1 MRVLITGAY
10 GFVGRYMAREMAEA
24 GFEVLATDIIDPDEA
39 KKALPEG
46 AAYREC
52 NLLSGNEV
60 NGLLEEP
67 LPGLVIHLAALSSGR
82 KSISAPLET
91 FRTNIIGF
99 VNLLEGVR
107 RSGGDIRVLAVGSG
121 EEYGR
126 KRPGEMP
133 ISEDAAIGPAN
144 PYAASKASQ
153 TIIGLQY
160 HRTYDMDLV
169 ATRSFNHTGPGQTDT
184 FVLPSFA
191 RKCAEIAAGAREPVL
206 RTGNLEIV
214 RDFLDVR
221 DVVKAYRMLC
231 EKGRA
236 GKVYNVCSGEGLKL
250 KEALDIMVEQF
261 DIDVDKGK
269 DPELYRPADVPVFVG
284 DNSMLSE
291 ETGWKRNITAT
302 EMLSDLVDYWRS
314 LYGG

>member
-10 GFVGRYMAREMAEA
+10 GFVGRYMAREMAES
-24 GFEVLATDIIDPDEA
+24 GYEVLAADIIDPGRAE
-39 KKALPEG
+39 KALPEG
-46 AAYREC
+46 TVYRKC
-52 NLLSGNEV
+52 DLLAGREV
-60 NGLLEEP
+60 NGLLGEHP
-67 LPGLVIHLAALSSGR
+67 PDLVIHLAALSSGR
-82 KSISAPLET
+82 KSILDPLDT

-107 RSGGDIRVLAVGSG
+107 NSGRDIRVLAVGSG
-121 EEYGR
+121 DEYGR
-126 KRPGEMP
+126 KEPEQMP
-133 ISEDAAIGPAN
+133 ISEDAAIEPAN

-160 HRTYDMDLV
+160 HRTYNLDLV

-191 RKCAEIAAGAREPVL
+191 RKCAEIEAGIREPVL

-221 DVVKAYRMLC
+221 DVVRAYRMLC
-231 EKGRA
+231 EKGGS

-250 KEALDIMVEQF
+250 KEGLDIIVEQF

-269 DPELYRPADVPVFVG
+269 DPELFRPADVPVFIG

-291 ETGWKRNITAT
+291 ETGWKRGISGQ
-302 EMLSDLVDYWRS
+302 EMLTDLVVYWRS
-314 LYGG
+314 LYS